1 MNWFALVSE
10 VVNRIPVERLL
21 TRQPDNKKRLEELQ
35 DILGSAKP
43 EPADQSQAVPE
54 DTIYESLAEIAK
66 EARGSDIA
74 TGCVPCAIGHF
85 GTCAGL
91 LNEAMRFARKDGIAS
106 DEVINRIN
114 ACTDEISAL
123 ERIDL
128 RPEMIVSLPAWE
140 KELAD
145 KALVESR
152 NIRHRLEM
160 VSTVDDLEQLAA
172 MTQTS
177 RNEIGRAWFK
187 YRLSHMSE
195 AEKTE
200 VGHRAFEKIEEVIND
215 Q

>member
-1 MNWFALVSE
+1 MNTQLVA
-10 VVNRIPVERLL
+10 VVIAEGFKLVGQLYRNRPIQLKAPPVQGIPIDQVETLVEPPIE
-21 TRQPDNKKRLEELQ
+21 TKLEGKATE
-35 DILGSAKP
+35 
-43 EPADQSQAVPE
+43 
-54 DTIYESLAEIAK
+54 
-66 EARGSDIA
+66 IA
-74 TGCVPCAIGHF
+74 TGCVPCSLGHL
-85 GTCAGL
+85 GACSGL